1 MLRRTQSLTT
11 APTSTERTLRGHQ
24 TVTLALLFLAGL
36 VNFFD
41 RASLSVANTAV
52 RGELHLNNTEMGW
65 LLSAFSLAYGLTQLP
80 LIGWLDRLGTRTVL
94 GTGLAVWSGAQLLT
108 ALVQTFPVFIAFR
121 VLLGMG
127 EAPFYPAAIRSMRE
141 WFSRETRGRAT
152 AAMSSSQTF
161 GLAAAP
167 PLLTLLML
175 HIGWRGMFAVLG
187 LAGLVVSWLWLWL
200 HRPRGATVYRE
211 DTAPAIGSAG
221 VYRTLL
227 RQRTV
232 WGMMLGF
239 GGVNYTA
246 WLYISWLPGY
256 FQAQRGLSLARSG
269 WFAAIPFLAG
279 AAGMLASGFCAD
291 ALVARGLRLTS
302 IHRAQIVLGMVLSAA
317 ASLFAARSGSTEAA
331 LLSISFAFFWIQF
344 GGTSGWGYVQAV
356 SPPHLTSALGAL
368 QNFASFLIAS
378 AAPVVTG
385 AIVDRTHSFTLAFA
399 TCSAVTL
406 LGALSYATLAVP
418 SGMDT
423 THDT

>member
-1 MLRRTQSLTT
+1 MRNQDQVGT
-11 APTSTERTLRGHQ
+11 ARTLRGHQ
-24 TVTLALLFLAGL
+24 AVTLSLLFLAGI

-41 RASLSVANTAV
+41 RASLSVANTSV
-52 RGELHLNNTEMGW
+52 GSELHLSNTQMGG

-94 GTGLAVWSGAQLLT
+94 GAGLAVWSGAQLLT
-108 ALVQTFPVFIAFR
+108 ALVRTFPVFVAFR

-127 EAPFYPAAIRSMRE
+127 EAPFYPAGIRSMRE
-141 WFSRETRGRAT
+141 WFTAETRGRAT

-167 PLLTLLML
+167 PLLTLVML

-187 LAGLVVSWLWLWL
+187 LAGLLVSLLWVWL
-200 HRPRGATVYRE
+200 HRPRGATIFRE
-211 DTAPAIGSAG
+211 EATFETDTEG
-221 VYRTLL
+221 VYGTLL

-246 WLYISWLPGY
+246 WLYTSWLPGY
-256 FQAQRGLSLARSG
+256 FQSQRGLSLARSG
-269 WFAAIPFLAG
+269 WFAAVPFLAG
-279 AAGMLASGFCAD
+279 AAGMLLSGFCAD

-302 IHRAQIVLGMVLSAA
+302 IHRTQIVLGMVLSAA
-317 ASLFAARSGSTEAA
+317 ASLLAARSGSTSSA

-356 SPPHLTSALGAL
+356 SPPHLTSALTAL

-385 AIVDRTHSFTLAFA
+385 AIVDRTHSFKLAFA

-406 LGALSYATLAVP
+406 LGALSYATLAAP
-418 SGMDT
+418 DAMSTEQITG
-423 THDT
+423 

>member
-1 MLRRTQSLTT
+1 MRKEDQVGT
-11 APTSTERTLRGHQ
+11 ARSLRGHQ
-24 TVTLALLFLAGL
+24 AVTLSLLFLAGL

-52 RGELHLNNTEMGW
+52 RTELHLSNTQMGW
-65 LLSAFSLAYGLTQLP
+65 LLSAFSLAYGLAQLP
-80 LIGWLDRLGTRTVL
+80 LIGWLDRLGTRTML
-94 GTGLAVWSGAQLLT
+94 GSGLAVWSGAQLLT
-108 ALVQTFPVFIAFR
+108 ALVRTFPVFVLFR
-121 VLLGMG
+121 VLLGAG
-127 EAPFYPAAIRSMRE
+127 EAPFYPAGIRSMRE
-141 WFSRETRGRAT
+141 WFTEKTRGRAT
-152 AAMSSSQTF
+152 SLMSSSQTF

-175 HIGWRGMFAVLG
+175 HIGWRGMFAMLG
-187 LAGLVVSWLWLWL
+187 IAGLLVSMLWVWL
-200 HRPRGATVYRE
+200 HRPRGATVFGGE
-211 DTAPAIGSAG
+211 AAPAISTGA
-221 VYRTLL
+221 VYATLL

-256 FQAQRGLSLARSG
+256 FQSQRGLSLARSG

-279 AAGMLASGFCAD
+279 AAGMLLSGFLAD
-291 ALVARGLRLTS
+291 ALAARGLRLTS
-302 IHRAQIVLGMVLSAA
+302 IHRAQIVAGMVLSAA
-317 ASLFAARSGSTEAA
+317 ASLFAARSTSTEAA

-356 SPPHLTSALGAL
+356 SPPHLTSALSAL

-406 LGALSYATLAVP
+406 LGALSYATLATP
-418 SGMDT
+418 DGMHT
-423 THDT
+423 ENA

>member
-1 MLRRTQSLTT
+1 MNT
-11 APTSTERTLRGHQ
+11 ATSSPERSLRGHQ
-24 TVTLALLFLAGL
+24 AVTLSLLFLAGV

-41 RASLSVANTAV
+41 RASLSVANSSV
-52 RGELHLNNTEMGW
+52 RAELHLSNTEMGW

-80 LIGWLDRLGTRTVL
+80 LIPLLDRLGTRTVL
-94 GTGLAVWSGAQLLT
+94 ATGLAVWSGAQLLT
-108 ALVQTFPVFIAFR
+108 ALVRTFPVFVLFR
-121 VLLGMG
+121 VLLGAG
-127 EAPFYPAAIRSMRE
+127 EAPFYPAGIRAMRE
-141 WFSRETRGRAT
+141 WFTRETRGRAT

-175 HIGWRGMFAVLG
+175 RIGWRGMFAVLG
-187 LAGLVVSWLWLWL
+187 LAGLVVSVLWAWL
-200 HRPRGATVYRE
+200 HRSRNATAFRDDATPPVS
-211 DTAPAIGSAG
+211 TGGI
-221 VYRTLL
+221 YRTLL
-227 RQRTV
+227 QQRTV

-256 FQAQRGLSLARSG
+256 FQSQRGLSLARSG

-279 AAGMLASGFCAD
+279 AAGMLLSGFCAD

-302 IHRAQIVLGMVLSAA
+302 IHRVQIVLGMVLSAA
-317 ASLFAARSGSTEAA
+317 ASFFAARSTTTEAA

-399 TCSAVTL
+399 TCSVVTL
-406 LGALSYATLAVP
+406 LGALSYATLAAP
-418 SGMDT
+418 NGMALESASA
-423 THDT
+423 